1 MLARRTALHGIPLVT
16 FSSDLV
22 FGGEKIG
29 PYDED
34 DSPYPLGVYGRTK
47 LGREVRCADDATAS
61 PTYVPDLVH
70 TALDLAIDGERGLWH
85 LVNSG
90 AVTAAQLVRL
100 AARGCGISTASLA
113 SVPQQALGGCAR
125 RPRNSALG
133 SSRGM
138 LLPPLEHALER
149 YPQDLS
155 QARGPR

>member
-1 MLARRTALHGIPLVT
+1 MLVAHPHALVVRTSACFSAWDETCFVGRALC
-16 FSSDLV
+16 DLAA
-22 FGGEKIG
+22 
-29 PYDED
+29 
-34 DSPYPLGVYGRTK
+34 
-47 LGREVRCADDATAS
+47 GREVRCADDTTAS

-113 SVPQQALGGCAR
+113 AVPQQALGGRAR

-149 YPQDLS
+149 YHQDLS
-155 QARGPR
+155 QARGTR